1 MNLFKALG
9 NELDYKE
16 ILQLDGAFSI
26 AHINY
31 GKSPIFNG
39 TVGKNIAKL
48 SRKNSASSKDR
59 IEDVLGLLVSFN
71 GTEKNY
77 KKADK
82 IQLWE
87 AYWLEYIN
95 AFDKMTEILPDSVVT
110 AYVGRHTIEV
120 GLKYLLAKNNEEIPY
135 VHILKDLVN
144 KVSFECN
151 DNYMDDV
158 PCFCELFDHFIEGD
172 NVEYFRF
179 PEYKGNNYFAGNSLD
194 IRWLSYNIALVIL
207 KLLHYTNLEDR
218 FSKK

>member
-1 MNLFKALG
+1 M
-9 NELDYKE
+9 
-16 ILQLDGAFSI
+16 
-26 AHINY
+26 
-31 GKSPIFNG
+31 
-39 TVGKNIAKL
+39 
-48 SRKNSASSKDR
+48 
-59 IEDVLGLLVSFN
+59 
-71 GTEKNY
+71 
-77 KKADK
+77 
-82 IQLWE
+82 
-87 AYWLEYIN
+87 
-95 AFDKMTEILPDSVVT
+95 
-110 AYVGRHTIEV
+110 
-120 GLKYLLAKNNEEIPY
+120 
-135 VHILKDLVN
+135 HILKDLVN